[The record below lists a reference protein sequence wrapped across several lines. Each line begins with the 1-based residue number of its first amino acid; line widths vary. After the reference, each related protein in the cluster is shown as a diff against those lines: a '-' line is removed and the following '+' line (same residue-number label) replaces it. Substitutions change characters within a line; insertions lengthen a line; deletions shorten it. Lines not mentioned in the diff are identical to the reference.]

1 MHEARALVVASPFGV
16 LGALGALSP
25 LGALGPKARL
35 HAAGLAVAA
44 VRAARDL
51 AVGALPRQ
59 PDLNVVGLSG
69 REAHVDGRQHHA
81 EIWEAERLQHS
92 PGTGRDAPHR
102 IAQRLPPG

>member
-35 HAAGLAVAA
+35 HAAGLEVAA

-59 PDLNVVGLSG
+59 PDLNVVGLAG
-69 REAHVDGRQHHA
+69 REAHVAGRQHHA
-81 EIWEAERLQHS
+81 AIWQLEAL
-92 PGTGRDAPHR
+92 PHR
-102 IAQRLPPG
+102 LGAAGDRKRPRLNSSP